1 MAPVDRLAGL
11 RSAPPRVEVGQA
23 GELVLRTID
32 RRLSALLVVDI
43 QGRLMPAIAD
53 GETVVANAR
62 RLMGAAD
69 LLGVPVVMTE
79 QNAKG
84 LGPSVPELGA
94 SERVVHGKM
103 HFDACR
109 EAGFLN
115 GLKERPEIV
124 VAGCEAHVCVTQTV
138 LGLLDANRRVFLVR
152 DALGSRRAE
161 SKETAIRRL
170 EAQGAEIVTTEM
182 VVFEWLE
189 TAEHPRFK
197 DALALVR

>member
-1 MAPVDRLAGL
+1 
-11 RSAPPRVEVGQA
+11 
-23 GELVLRTID
+23 
-32 RRLSALLVVDI
+32 
-43 QGRLMPAIAD
+43 MPAID
-53 GETVVANAR
+53 GGETVVENAT
-62 RLMGAAD
+62 RLMQAAD

-84 LGPSVPELGA
+84 LGPLVPELA
-94 SERVVHGKM
+94 PTERVVYGKM

-109 EAGFLN
+109 EAGFL
-115 GLKERPEIV
+115 GALRQRPEIV

-138 LGLLDANRRVFLVR
+138 LGLLDAGRKVFLVR

-170 EAQGAEIVTTEM
+170 QAQGVEVVTTEM

-189 TAEHPRFK
+189 TADHPRFR
-197 DALALVR
+197 DAIALVK